1 MTENRPFRLEVLAD
15 HDRTSF
21 ECSTAEL
28 TRYFRTGVSQDV
40 RRRVT
45 NCFVAVQSSTGLL
58 AGFYTLAA
66 TSIPLTELPE
76 SVTKKLPR
84 YPLVPAVLIGR
95 LAVDMRFANQG
106 LGGALLADAIHR
118 CIQSPPAAFAV
129 LVDAKD
135 ESAVSFY
142 EHHGFIKM
150 AEPQKLFLPL
160 ATAEKALLAGK

>member
-1 MTENRPFRLEVLAD
+1 VTENRPFRLEVLTD
-15 HDRTSF
+15 HDRTGF
-21 ECSTAEL
+21 ECSSAEL
-28 TRYFRTGVSQDV
+28 TQYFRTGVSQDV

-45 NCFVAVQSSTGLL
+45 NCFVAVQTTTGLL

-66 TSIPLTELPE
+66 TGIPLTELPE

-95 LAVDMRFANQG
+95 LAVDTRFANQG
-106 LGGALLADAIHR
+106 LGGALLADAIDR

-135 ESAVSFY
+135 DNAVSFY
-142 EHHGFIKM
+142 GHHGFIKM
-150 AEPQKLFLPL
+150 TDPQKLFLPL
-160 ATAEKALLAGK
+160 ATAEKALRAGK